1 MNSKKLIEYVEP
13 EIPSE
18 FKLKYMMANGD
29 NVLRDS
35 YETWRIFALN
45 VKTGKITFI
54 GNNTSN
60 DWKSE
65 RNAKERAAWFAKDR
79 AAWFAKD
86 RAARFNQYNTRV
98 FPDMIFVVRKCR
110 VTIEELA

>member
-1 MNSKKLIEYVEP
+1 MNSKKPIEYVEP
-13 EIPSE
+13 VIPSE

-45 VKTGKITFI
+45 VKTGKMSFL
-54 GNNTSN
+54 GNNNSN

-65 RNAKERAAWFAKDR
+65 RNAKERADWFNR
-79 AAWFAKD
+79 H
-86 RAARFNQYNTRV
+86 NTRA
-98 FPDMIFVVRKCR
+98 FPDTIFVVKKCR
-110 VTIEELA
+110 VTIEAEED

>member
-79 AAWFAKD
+79 AA
-86 RAARFNQYNTRV
+86 RLNRYNTRV

>member
-1 MNSKKLIEYVEP
+1 MNSKKQIEYIEP

-18 FKLKYMMANGD
+18 FKLKYMIENGD

-45 VKTGKITFI
+45 VKTGKITFL
-54 GNNTSN
+54 GNKASN

-65 RNAKERAAWFAKDR
+65 RNAKERADWFNR
-79 AAWFAKD
+79 H
-86 RAARFNQYNTRV
+86 NTIA
-98 FPDMIFVVRKCR
+98 FPGTIFVVRKCR

>member
-65 RNAKERAAWFAKDR
+65 RNAKERAAWFNR
-79 AAWFAKD
+79 
-86 RAARFNQYNTRV
+86 YNTRV

>member
-79 AAWFAKD
+79 AAQ
-86 RAARFNQYNTRV
+86 FNRYNTRV
-98 FPDMIFVVRKCR
+98 FPDMIFIVRKCR